1 MRIVYVEEW
10 VQELCQR
17 GYLRA
22 YDVPEGVD
30 YLAPDFDPR
39 AYELNDEDE
48 VFLGATD
55 CDMPDPQN
63 HPGHLSVAP
72 QETIE
77 AMKDRIGHGTINIEA
92 IQQDDSGHRT
102 P

>member
-30 YLAPDFDPR
+30 YLAPDVDPR
-39 AYELNDEDE
+39 AYERNDEDEE

-63 HPGHLSVAP
+63 HPAQWCV
-72 QETIE
+72 
-77 AMKDRIGHGTINIEA
+77 HGTDKKAALEDCEWGEN
-92 IQQDDSGHRT
+92 R
-102 P
+102 